1 MWVRSPLS
9 ISIAPVR
16 RPSGVWGSPSERPLE
31 EKLAKYLDLVMGRA
45 QARGFLRNALA
56 GMQES
61 VAAFEPPSR
70 DTYCTL
76 VNEAEVEASRRA
88 VKDKEARR
96 EERAEA
102 AAKASD
108 EADELIVEVVG

>member
-1 MWVRSPLS
+1 MTT
-9 ISIAPVR
+9 AVR
-16 RPSGVWGSPSERPLE
+16 RPSAMWDSPSERPLE

-61 VAAFEPPSR
+61 VAAYEPPAR

-76 VNEAEVEASRRA
+76 VNAEEVEASRKA
-88 VKDKEARR
+88 VADKESRR

-102 AAKASD
+102 AQRASD
-108 EADELIVEVVG
+108 EADELVVEVMA